1 VIAGLLGRRPHDP
14 GAVARCVQA
23 RDVLN
28 LSTLPSRPAAR
39 DWGMVAG
46 VDVPYQMWLNDQLSN
61 CVIASMLGQMTTW
74 AAQTG
79 TPFLA
84 TDADALA
91 GYEKF
96 GGYVPGDPST
106 DNGVVM
112 LDVAQRL
119 RSGDELAGQSLK
131 AFVAV
136 DPKDDDLV
144 AATTE
149 LFGGLWT
156 GWELPTAWQGAD
168 EWTASPAGSTSG
180 SWAPGSWGRHAVLS
194 EELSPDLL
202 GVVTWQERVP
212 VQLAARR
219 TYCVEAY
226 ALVSETLWAHLL
238 KSCPSGFDLQ
248 KLLDLTTALGVES

>member
-1 VIAGLLGRRPHDP
+1 MIAGLLGRRPHDP

-119 RSGDELAGQSLK
+119 RSGDSARG
-131 AFVAV
+131 AVAQGV
-136 DPKDDDLV
+136 RRRKSKRRRPGRRDNRALRGPLDGLG
-144 AATTE
+144 AA
-149 LFGGLWT
+149 
-156 GWELPTAWQGAD
+156 D
-168 EWTASPAGSTSG
+168 RVAGS
-180 SWAPGSWGRHAVLS
+180 
-194 EELSPDLL
+194 
-202 GVVTWQERVP
+202 
-212 VQLAARR
+212 
-219 TYCVEAY
+219 
-226 ALVSETLWAHLL
+226 
-238 KSCPSGFDLQ
+238 
-248 KLLDLTTALGVES
+248 